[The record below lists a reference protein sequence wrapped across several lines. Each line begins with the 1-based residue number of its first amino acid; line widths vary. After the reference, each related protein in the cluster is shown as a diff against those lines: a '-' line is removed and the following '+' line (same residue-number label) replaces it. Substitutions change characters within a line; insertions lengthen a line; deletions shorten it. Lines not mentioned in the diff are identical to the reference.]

1 MINVYLILSLTC
13 QCLIILIFLRKQRYF
28 SRFENTSPPILF
40 SRIKSNINFK
50 STTFLF
56 NSIIVLASNFGT
68 RSVLLY
74 IRSLAKISLDNNNF
88 GIFSLV
94 MVTANS
100 VIRLNGNIF
109 WYLHQSLISIVQN
122 YEKFISSIKILF
134 LFMIIEFIFVF
145 MFASIYLN
153 WYGDVLMEKYFF
165 LGASFIIY
173 KNMES
178 LIRPVVIYFYKNT
191 YLIFFSYI
199 PFLLVLGLDLIGVH
213 FSINLNYL
221 VLFYSFFGTLLLSQ
235 CYGYR
240 FSHVTFLI
248 IGIFWFFSVEFL
260 SKLFFKF
267 FLN

>member
-1 MINVYLILSLTC
+1 
-13 QCLIILIFLRKQRYF
+13 
-28 SRFENTSPPILF
+28 
-40 SRIKSNINFK
+40 
-50 STTFLF
+50 
-56 NSIIVLASNFGT
+56 
-68 RSVLLY
+68 
-74 IRSLAKISLDNNNF
+74 
-88 GIFSLV
+88 
-94 MVTANS
+94 
-100 VIRLNGNIF
+100 
-109 WYLHQSLISIVQN
+109 
-122 YEKFISSIKILF
+122 
-134 LFMIIEFIFVF
+134 